1 MVSAALTFGTAGAAA
16 AQATGPTAP
25 GLVVTAPRYV
35 PDTTTFATK
44 MATPLIEAPQSV
56 TVINRDEIDLL
67 NWQNLGQAVRYTAGI
82 VGENYG
88 SDERY
93 DWLTLRGFN
102 PVQYID
108 GLQAP
113 VGSVSNTGLDL
124 YGSQSV
130 DILKGPASVLYGL
143 APPGGIV
150 NMTSR
155 RPEDEFGGEVRVLYG
170 SYDDKQVAADVTGP
184 VNDNLDLRLTALYR
198 DRGTQVDGV
207 SSKRFYIAP
216 AATIHLDPKTDL
228 RLLSYYQWDDVRG
241 DGGGFFPAAGV
252 YSPNP
257 VGPITSSTNLGDY
270 AYNRFVHRQY
280 GVGYEFQHEF
290 GGNRTFEQNLKYFD
304 SYGRMM
310 DVYGAGLAT
319 TTTNGPGLYPYLNPL
334 TGIQK
339 TDSSGA
345 PLYSDDRTVNRNNFP
360 FTEAIHSFNVDSRL
374 TDRFETGPVEHTTL
388 VGVDYR
394 RYILE
399 SQYGFSAAP
408 PIDLFN
414 PNHNQAITTP
424 TLSPYTNQTQTQI
437 GLYAQDAMK
446 LGGWVL
452 TVGGRQDWVNSK
464 NSNVPQDDE
473 NFSYRVG
480 LTYVFPSGLA
490 PYVAYATSFQPTPG
504 SDFQGDAFKP
514 TSGDQVEAGIK
525 FEPRFVPRA
534 VRIFATLAV
543 YHLEQDNVLEA
554 DPNTVLDPFGQIQV
568 GHVDVKGVELETVA
582 RIDER
587 LSLIAS
593 YSYTESEVNAGPGQ
607 RLTHLTLTP
616 KNKVSAFAD
625 YTIQTGTLAG
635 LGFGLGYRYN
645 SSTFGDAA
653 NQWTDPAYGL
663 FDAVLHYDIKR
674 WRLSV
679 AASNLFNKRY
689 ISQCSSESDCFY
701 GLRRNLVATVTRR
714 F

>member
-1 MVSAALTFGTAGAAA
+1 
-16 AQATGPTAP
+16 
-25 GLVVTAPRYV
+25 
-35 PDTTTFATK
+35 
-44 MATPLIEAPQSV
+44 
-56 TVINRDEIDLL
+56 
-67 NWQNLGQAVRYTAGI
+67 
-82 VGENYG
+82 
-88 SDERY
+88 
-93 DWLTLRGFN
+93 
-102 PVQYID
+102 
-108 GLQAP
+108 
-113 VGSVSNTGLDL
+113 
-124 YGSQSV
+124 
-130 DILKGPASVLYGL
+130 
-143 APPGGIV
+143 
-150 NMTSR
+150 
-155 RPEDEFGGEVRVLYG
+155 
-170 SYDDKQVAADVTGP
+170 
-184 VNDNLDLRLTALYR
+184 
-198 DRGTQVDGV
+198 
-207 SSKRFYIAP
+207 
-216 AATIHLDPKTDL
+216 
-228 RLLSYYQWDDVRG
+228 
-241 DGGGFFPAAGV
+241 
-252 YSPNP
+252 
-257 VGPITSSTNLGDY
+257 
-270 AYNRFVHRQY
+270 
-280 GVGYEFQHEF
+280 
-290 GGNRTFEQNLKYFD
+290 
-304 SYGRMM
+304 
-310 DVYGAGLAT
+310 
-319 TTTNGPGLYPYLNPL
+319 
-334 TGIQK
+334 
-339 TDSSGA
+339 
-345 PLYSDDRTVNRNNFP
+345 
-360 FTEAIHSFNVDSRL
+360 
-374 TDRFETGPVEHTTL
+374 
-388 VGVDYR
+388 
-394 RYILE
+394 
-399 SQYGFSAAP
+399 
-408 PIDLFN
+408 
-414 PNHNQAITTP
+414 
-424 TLSPYTNQTQTQI
+424 
-437 GLYAQDAMK
+437 MK